1 MTLAWIARG
10 DGRRREWMENYF
22 GALALLT
29 PALFLSCYHPYWKT
43 LFTDTAIEVF
53 IYVYFLYVVLLPVY
67 YTTLPIGYETKSRLF
82 WRALRNLPQRWPEPR
97 EKVAILAVIVKLFYL
112 PLMLAWLLYHARDI
126 FDHWSVLNFGDGMFP
141 HLYWIAFNVIFL
153 VDVGC
158 FVIGYAIEHPR
169 LGNEIRS
176 VEPTA
181 FGWIVCLACYPP
193 FNQAT
198 QTMLGWYSREFPTY
212 EVVWAQVVFGCLI
225 LGFLSIYAWASIAL
239 GWKASNLTHRGIVD
253 RGPYRW
259 VRHPA
264 YVSKNLAWW
273 VGAIPVLME
282 QWSMGSAAFVYA
294 VLGILGW
301 SGLYYLRAITEE
313 HHLGRDAEYLA
324 YSQRVRYRFIPGV
337 W

>member
-1 MTLAWIARG
+1 MTLGWMAAIN
-10 DGRRREWMENYF
+10 GRQREWLENYI
-22 GALALLT
+22 GALAILT
-29 PALFLSCYHPYWKT
+29 PALLLSSYHPYWKT
-43 LFTDTAIEVF
+43 LFTDDAIKVF
-53 IYVYFLYVVLLPVY
+53 NYVYYLYVIILPFY
-67 YTTLPIGYETKSRLF
+67 YTTLPVGYETKSRLF
-82 WRALRNLPQRWPEPR
+82 WRAIGNLPRRWPEPR
-97 EKVAILAVIVKLFYL
+97 EKVAILAVVVKLFYL

-126 FDHWSVLNFGDGMFP
+126 FEHLSVLTVGDGMFS
-141 HLYWIAFNVIFL
+141 HLYWIAFNLIFL
-153 VDVGC
+153 IDVGC
-158 FVIGYAIEHPR
+158 FVVGYAIEHPR

-176 VEPTA
+176 VEPTV

-198 QTMLGWYSREFPTY
+198 QTMIGWYSREFPTY
-212 EVVWAQVVFGCLI
+212 EVVWAQVICACLI

-264 YVSKNLAWW
+264 YVSKNMAWW

-282 QWSMGSAAFVYA
+282 QWSMGSSAFIYA
-294 VLGILGW
+294 VVGIVGW
-301 SGLYYLRAITEE
+301 AGLYYLRAITEE
-313 HHLGRDAEYLA
+313 QHLGRDPEYLA
-324 YSQRVRYRFIPGV
+324 YARRVRYRFIPGV

>member
-1 MTLAWIARG
+1 MTLGWIAAI
-10 DGRRREWMENYF
+10 DGRQREWLENYI
-22 GALALLT
+22 GALAILT
-29 PALFLSCYHPYWKT
+29 PALLLSSYHPYWKT
-43 LFTDTAIEVF
+43 LFTDDAIKVF
-53 IYVYFLYVVLLPVY
+53 NYVYYLYVIILPFY
-67 YTTLPIGYETKSRLF
+67 YTTLPVGYETKSRLF
-82 WRALRNLPQRWPEPR
+82 WRAIGNLSRRWPEPR
-97 EKVAILAVIVKLFYL
+97 EKVAILAVVVKLFYL

-126 FDHWSVLNFGDGMFP
+126 FEHLSVLTVGDGMFS
-141 HLYWIAFNVIFL
+141 HLYWIAFNLIFL
-153 VDVGC
+153 IDVGC
-158 FVIGYAIEHPR
+158 FVVGYAIEHPR

-176 VEPTA
+176 VEPTV

-198 QTMLGWYSREFPTY
+198 QTMIGWYSREFPTY
-212 EVVWAQVVFGCLI
+212 EVVWAQVICGCLI

-264 YVSKNLAWW
+264 YVSKNMAWW

-282 QWSMGSAAFVYA
+282 QWSMGSSAFIYA
-294 VLGILGW
+294 VVGIVGW
-301 SGLYYLRAITEE
+301 AGLYYLRAITEE
-313 HHLGRDAEYLA
+313 QHLGRDPEYLA
-324 YSQRVRYRFIPGV
+324 YARRVRYRFIPGV